1 VKKVEMIPIAQ
12 IRLLNPRVRNKARFQ
27 DIVTNISRVG
37 LKKPITIARREG
49 EDGVYDLVCG
59 QGRLEAF
66 VALGQI
72 EVPAIVVEAPK
83 EDRYLMSLV
92 ENLARCPS
100 ASIEIVREIQMQ
112 RERGYSQAHI
122 AAKLGLSEGYVSL
135 LQRLIDKGEERLIQ
149 AVERGEIP
157 IAVAIEIAGS
167 DDAAIQQSLADAYTS
182 GQLRGKAL
190 FAARRL
196 VEIRRARGKGIGPP
210 RSGQKGKARVT
221 TDELVNTYRK
231 ETQRQKLL
239 VKKARVC
246 ETQLVFIAGALRRL
260 FEEEN
265 FVSLLHA
272 EALDALP
279 EYIADAIRRPTS

>member
-1 VKKVEMIPIAQ
+1 MKKIEMIPVAQ
-12 IRLLNPRVRNKARFQ
+12 IRILNPRVRNKAKFH

-49 EDGVYDLVCG
+49 EEGMYDLVCG

-66 VALGQI
+66 VALGQT
-72 EVPAIVVEAPK
+72 EVPAIIVDASK

-92 ENLARCPS
+92 ENLARRPA
-100 ASIEIVREIQMQ
+100 ASIELVREIQTQ
-112 RERGYSQAHI
+112 RERGYNLAQV
-122 AAKLGLSEGYVSL
+122 AAKLGLSEGYVSS
-135 LQRLIDKGEERLIQ
+135 LQRLIDKGEERLIH

-157 IAVAIEIAGS
+157 VAVAVEIAGS
-167 DDAAIQQSLADAYTS
+167 DDATIQQSLADAYTS

-196 VEIRRARGKGIGPP
+196 VEIRRARGKGLSTS
-210 RSGQKGKARVT
+210 RSGQKVKAVVT
-221 TDELVNTYRK
+221 TDELVSTYRK

-239 VKKARVC
+239 VKKARMC

-260 FEEEN
+260 LEEES
-265 FVSLLHA
+265 FVTLLRA
-272 EALDALP
+272 EALDTLP
-279 EYIADAIRRPTS
+279 EYIADAIRRPAA

>member
-1 VKKVEMIPIAQ
+1 VKNIEMIPIAH
-12 IRLLNPRVRNKARFQ
+12 IRLLNPRVRNKAKFQ

-37 LKKPITIARREG
+37 LKKPITVARREG
-49 EDGVYDLVCG
+49 QDGAYDLVCG

-66 VALGQI
+66 VALGQS

-92 ENLARCPS
+92 ENLARRPPS
-100 ASIEIVREIQMQ
+100 SIELVREIQAQ
-112 RERGYSQAHI
+112 RERGYSHSQI
-122 AAKLGLSEGYVSL
+122 AAKLGLSDGYVSL

-157 IAVAIEIAGS
+157 VAVAIEIAGS
-167 DDAAIQQSLADAYTS
+167 DDATVQRSLADAYTS

-196 VEIRRARGKGIGPP
+196 VELRCARGKGFGAS
-210 RSGQKGKARVT
+210 RSGRKEKARVT
-221 TDELVNTYRK
+221 TDELVSTYRK

-246 ETQLVFIAGALRRL
+246 ETQLVFTAGALRRL
-260 FEEEN
+260 LEEEL
-265 FVSLLHA
+265 FVSLLRA

>member
-1 VKKVEMIPIAQ
+1 VKKIEMIPIAQ
-12 IRLLNPRVRNKARFQ
+12 IRLLNPRARNKVKFQ
-27 DIVTNISRVG
+27 DIVTNISRIG
-37 LKKPITIARREG
+37 LKKPLTIARRDS
-49 EDGVYDLVCG
+49 EDSVYDLVCG

-66 VALGQI
+66 VALGQT
-72 EVPAIVVEAPK
+72 EVPAIIVEAPK

-92 ENLARCPS
+92 ENLARRPPS
-100 ASIEIVREIQMQ
+100 SIELVREIQTQ
-112 RERGYSQAHI
+112 RERGYSQTQI
-122 AAKLGLSEGYVSL
+122 AAKLGLSDGYVSL
-135 LQRLIDKGEERLIQ
+135 LLRLVDKGEERLIQ

-157 IAVAIEIAGS
+157 VAVAIDIAGS
-167 DDAAIQQSLADAYTS
+167 NDETIQQSLADAYTS

-196 VEIRRARGKGIGPP
+196 VELRRARGKGLSPS
-210 RSGQKGKARVT
+210 RSGQKRKARVT
-221 TDELVNTYRK
+221 TDELVSTYRK

-260 FEEEN
+260 FEAES
-265 FVSLLHA
+265 FVSLLRT

-279 EYIADAIRRPTS
+279 EYIADAIRRSTS